1 MRLPFGAAQV
11 LGHGSLDSG
20 HAEDSFCVMR
30 GHAIPEAPEIFEG
43 GVTLSVKEGVLQAV
57 GFVASKA
64 VGDIHHMPG
73 LEPLA
78 LAHHRY
84 EWIFLAVPGNPV
96 VPADV
101 APSERFVANFE
112 LRLQRER
119 MADRIRCLPELSGH
133 TLERV
138 EIYPIRI
145 DIFKKPRNS
154 NPRRCRFF
162 SCAC

>member
-1 MRLPFGAAQV
+1 KAAGALHHVARLQ
-11 LGHGSLDSG
+11 
-20 HAEDSFCVMR
+20 
-30 GHAIPEAPEIFEG
+30 
-43 GVTLSVKEGVLQAV
+43 
-57 GFVASKA
+57 
-64 VGDIHHMPG
+64 
-73 LEPLA
+73 PLA
-78 LAHHRY
+78 LAYHRY
-84 EWIFLAVPGNPV
+84 EWIFLAFPGNPV

-119 MADRIRCLPELSGH
+119 MADRIRCLPELCGH

-138 EIYPIRI
+138 EIYAIRI

-162 SCAC
+162 SCACVPRNKRKESFESVDVKILTELMNCRS